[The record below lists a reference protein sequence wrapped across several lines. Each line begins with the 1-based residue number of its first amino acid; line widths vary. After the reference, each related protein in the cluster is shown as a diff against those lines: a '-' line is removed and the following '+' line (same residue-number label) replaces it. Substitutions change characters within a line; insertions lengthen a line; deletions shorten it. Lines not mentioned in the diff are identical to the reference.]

1 MTLGAEE
8 RLAINELLAL
18 HGHLVDNG
26 ETDRLDELVTEDVV
40 YDASALGHGE
50 LRGLA
55 AFRDMARSRAGA
67 KNGPVGHHVTN
78 IVLTEAGDGRVHAR
92 SKGIGIA
99 ADGGCGT
106 VTFEDEIVRGER
118 GWRVSRRRIVPH
130 GVPGGETYA
139 ARQHTDPPGTHR
151 ADRSHIPSS
160 PEVSST

>member
-1 MTLGAEE
+1 MTLGTEE
-8 RLAINELLAL
+8 RLAISELLAL
-18 HGHLVDNG
+18 HGHLVDNA
-26 ETDRLDELVTEDVV
+26 ELDRLDELVTEDVV
-40 YDASALGHGE
+40 YDASALGHGQ

-55 AFRDMARSRAGA
+55 AFRDMARARAAA

-92 SKGIGIA
+92 SKGIGIG

-130 GVPGGETYA
+130 GVPSGAPDGRTADA
-139 ARQHTDPPGTHR
+139 ARQR
-151 ADRSHIPSS
+151 A
-160 PEVSST
+160 